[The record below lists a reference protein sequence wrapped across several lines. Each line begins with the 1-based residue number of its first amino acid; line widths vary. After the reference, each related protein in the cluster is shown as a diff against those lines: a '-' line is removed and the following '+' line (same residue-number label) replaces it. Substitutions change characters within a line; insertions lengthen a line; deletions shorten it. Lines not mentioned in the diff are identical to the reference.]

1 MYTVYESK
9 FDWFFKMT
17 WLKKTWPSVLLTP
30 VFLPTQLQHQQK
42 CLHPQWPQHFCCWS
56 KKSVLYFL
64 MHAGS
69 LSGSVGWIR
78 IYLSH
83 EWISFIVTGLWFIL
97 NWAHVSYSNDND
109 EKPGPG
115 RCPNAVWQKNA
126 FYVRTW
132 ERMTRLFRVLKSAL
146 SSMRRSDKSLSP
158 YYSLYFF
165 CHTAAIK
172 DFFFSFFENTEK
184 KNNSCSLQHWKL
196 ILNSGL
202 FQCLEGFYMSTE
214 TELASFIFPLI
225 SNHSHL
231 LMSSVSSCWTT
242 YTHIW
247 KVPVSK
253 LPTHI

>member
-1 MYTVYESK
+1 MFLTVTIMMRNQDRVVAWMPSDK
-9 FDWFFKMT
+9 KMRSMCVHG
-17 WLKKTWPSVLLTP
+17 KEWPDCSECWSQP
-30 VFLPTQLQHQQK
+30 F
-42 CLHPQWPQHFCCWS
+42 PQWGALINLF
-56 KKSVLYFL
+56 V
-64 MHAGS
+64 S
-69 LSGSVGWIR
+69 LLLALLF
-78 IYLSH
+78 LSH
-83 EWISFIVTGLWFIL
+83 SC
-97 NWAHVSYSNDND
+97 N
-109 EKPGPG
+109 K
-115 RCPNAVWQKNA
+115 
-126 FYVRTW
+126 
-132 ERMTRLFRVLKSAL
+132 RLLL
-146 SSMRRSDKSLSP
+146 
-158 YYSLYFF
+158 
-165 CHTAAIK
+165 
-172 DFFFSFFENTEK
+172 FFSFFEHTEK